1 MNNNIIEIILN
12 KDKNTNYQCDFDKIN
27 NEYIIT
33 VEKAVTPK
41 YCPVCNTKMYSKGI
55 RTRRVRHPIL
65 NNGKT
70 ILIHLKQRSWV
81 CTNEMCKHRTTDE
94 FSFVEKYKQTTNM
107 TDLMILNELRD
118 LNLTAKQ
125 VAKRFKVSDTHVY
138 NIFDKYVNIERFPLT
153 NVISIDEVFTNFDN
167 DRKYSLVIMDFMT
180 NKPIDLI
187 ESRRNK
193 YTDEYF
199 SSIDIEERA
208 NVEYLICD
216 MYKPYFNYVKK
227 YFINAKLVVDSFHVI
242 QWLILK
248 IDTYLKGLYRKYN
261 YIYQDRLFELKKYNP
276 DAKLRIS
283 DEMYL
288 LKFCKWLILSNSS
301 SINYSAKHK
310 YNHHFK
316 IHVDTYFLE
325 KKFFEI
331 NDILPSIKKL
341 KEKYIDF
348 NSKKYDDLSEVES
361 KLDYLIE
368 VYKLS
373 EINIF
378 IEFAALLERYKEN
391 IINSFVVI
399 EKINSNGVV
408 YKSRLSNGPIE
419 ATNRKI
425 KDLKRHSRG
434 FNSFTHIRNRFLFSE
449 NENSTI
455 RNCPLKMKDIRRPPG
470 KKRGKYKRRSI

>member
-1 MNNNIIEIILN
+1 M
-12 KDKNTNYQCDFDKIN
+12 
-27 NEYIIT
+27 
-33 VEKAVTPK
+33 
-41 YCPVCNTKMYSKGI
+41 
-55 RTRRVRHPIL
+55 
-65 NNGKT
+65 
-70 ILIHLKQRSWV
+70 
-81 CTNEMCKHRTTDE
+81 
-94 FSFVEKYKQTTNM
+94 
-107 TDLMILNELRD
+107 
-118 LNLTAKQ
+118 
-125 VAKRFKVSDTHVY
+125 
-138 NIFDKYVNIERFPLT
+138 
-153 NVISIDEVFTNFDN
+153 
-167 DRKYSLVIMDFMT
+167 
-180 NKPIDLI
+180 
-187 ESRRNK
+187 
-193 YTDEYF
+193 
-199 SSIDIEERA
+199 
-208 NVEYLICD
+208 
-216 MYKPYFNYVKK
+216 
-227 YFINAKLVVDSFHVI
+227 
-242 QWLILK
+242 LILK

-261 YIYQDRLFELKKYNP
+261 DIYQDRLFELKKDNP

-288 LKFCKWLILSNSS
+288 LKSCKWLILSNSS

-331 NDILPSIKKL
+331 NDILPNIKKL

-399 EKINSNGVV
+399 EKINSNRVV
-408 YKSRLSNGPIE
+408 YKSRLYNGPIE

-425 KDLKRHSRG
+425 KDLKRYSRG

-470 KKRGKYKRRSI
+470 KKRGKYKRRNI